1 MQATHQILG
10 AGLMRRA
17 RVAVCGAGWWSQGWH
32 IPHLHRHPRAEL
44 VAIVEP
50 EAAPRSSTGDVLAG
64 APALAAQYGCAA
76 FESLD
81 ALLKSPVEVDGVLV
95 ATPHATHAALATAA
109 LDAGLH
115 VLVEK
120 PMTTDVAEAR
130 ALRDAADAA
139 RARDSAR
146 GAPPRC
152 VLVNNTANF
161 RSQAVAAREMVV
173 GRAAVGAV
181 EHVSCVMHS
190 PLLWLFDDA
199 KNAGW
204 VEPSGAMLGNGFAW
218 GQLSHP
224 LAWIFQVAALEPADV
239 FAAMR
244 LSKASGA
251 DLCDAAVVRC
261 VGGAAIAVSG
271 SASVPGDAHGA
282 APVGKRVDFTIFG
295 DEGALT
301 YGGDDQDPASGRLE
315 LRLRDGAR
323 EVVDG
328 FRFENYEPEGAGPE
342 SLDHFIRGCLGEPF
356 YEGAGAEVG
365 LQAVRTLDA
374 MYRSARSGLPEPAL

>member
-1 MQATHQILG
+1 
-10 AGLMRRA
+10 MRRA

-64 APALAAQYGCAA
+64 VPALAAQYGCAA

-146 GAPPRC
+146 GAPLRC

-218 GQLSHP
+218 GQLSHL
-224 LAWIFQVAALEPADV
+224 LAWCFEVSGLEPVAA
-239 FAAMR
+239 FATMQHSAR
-244 LSKASGA
+244 SGA
-251 DLCDAAVVRC
+251 DLHDAAVLRC
-261 VGGAAIAVSG
+261 AGGASLSVSG
-271 SASVPGDAHGA
+271 SVGLPGDAHGD
-282 APVGKRVDFTIFG
+282 APVGKQIEISVFG
-295 DEGALT
+295 TEGSLH
-301 YGGDDQDPASGRLE
+301 YGGDDQQPSSGALALRRHDGHPAH
-315 LRLRDGAR
+315 
-323 EVVDG
+323 EVLSPA
-328 FRFENYEPEGAGPE
+328 FLFENYGTRRRPSNLLMAGLHP
-342 SLDHFIRGCLGEPF
+342 
-356 YEGAGAEVG
+356 AE
-365 LQAVRTLDA
+365 L
-374 MYRSARSGLPEPAL
+374 S